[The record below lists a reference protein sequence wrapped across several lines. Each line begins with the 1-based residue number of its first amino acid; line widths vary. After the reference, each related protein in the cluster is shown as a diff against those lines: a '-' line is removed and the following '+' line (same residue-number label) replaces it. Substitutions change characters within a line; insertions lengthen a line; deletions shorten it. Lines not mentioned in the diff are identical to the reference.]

1 MYLERT
7 IGFNI
12 CNYIYAVCLK
22 SIFSSLILLLEIKSR
37 ILDWFLFLKVIFVV
51 INTSLINDDQI
62 WNLNLKVFPPLRKR
76 FELFPGIKAK
86 CSWNEP
92 IIMMG
97 AYNSY
102 EKIHKGPDTQLSVL
116 SCLVMV
122 NDSSYFVFDFLS
134 FLIIWAI
141 NP

>member
-22 SIFSSLILLLEIKSR
+22 SIFSSLIMFLSR
-37 ILDWFLFLKVIFVV
+37 ILDWFLFLKVIFV

-76 FELFPGIKAK
+76 CELFPGNKAK

-92 IIMMG
+92 IIMIK

-116 SCLVMV
+116 SCVVMV
-122 NDSSYFVFDFLS
+122 DDSSYFRFFLS